1 MKKHIFG
8 LIATLSW
15 FAFVIGIGITSVGN
29 FYQPELPDELK

>member
-8 LIATLSW
+8 LIAALSM
-15 FAFVIGIGITSVGN
+15 FAFFIGINPTSFGN